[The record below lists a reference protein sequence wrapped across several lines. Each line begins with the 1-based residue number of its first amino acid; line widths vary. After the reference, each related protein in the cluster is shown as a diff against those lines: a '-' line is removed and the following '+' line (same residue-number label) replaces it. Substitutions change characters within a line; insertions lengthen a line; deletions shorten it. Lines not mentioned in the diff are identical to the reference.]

1 MIYILTVLYNTKMN
15 NCTVYAQHNFSKELK
30 FVFID
35 NSTNVQIKK
44 MNLAFVQNHNSDFI
58 YVDMQG
64 NKGLSKAYNK
74 AIEIINPAENDYL
87 IILDQDTVFDSN
99 IFTKYISYIENNTNI
114 DVICPIVEDSIGV
127 MSPSFISGVNNKHI
141 FNVNEIDKSRINEF
155 SFINSGMCVKC
166 SVFSEFRYNED
177 LFLDFVDHDFV
188 RQIKLKNKLIG
199 ICFEIVLKQN
209 FSGVTKNSFEQ
220 DFNRFK
226 IFIKD
231 AKVYYSKYF
240 PKKNFKII
248 LLKRTL
254 KLTLIHRKI
263 DFIKNLIKLK

>member
-1 MIYILTVLYNTKMN
+1 MIYILTVLYNTNVN
-15 NCTVYAQHNFSKELK
+15 NSNVSVQQNFSNNLK
-30 FVFID
+30 FVFVD
-35 NSTNVQIKK
+35 NSTNIQIKN
-44 MNLAFVQNHNSDFI
+44 MNLDFAQEHKSDFI

-74 AIEIINPAENDYL
+74 VLDMINPVEEDYI

-99 IFTKYISYIENNTNI
+99 IFNKYVAYIENNPNVN
-114 DVICPIVEDSIGV
+114 VICPIVKDSKGV
-127 MSPSFISGVNNKHI
+127 MSPSIIRGVNNKHI
-141 FNVNEIDKSRINEF
+141 LNVNEIDKTSINEY
-155 SFINSGMCVKC
+155 SFINSGMCIKG
-166 SVFSEFRYNED
+166 SVFLSIKYDES

-188 RQIKLKNKLIG
+188 RQIKNHNFTIR
-199 ICFEIVLKQN
+199 ICFDIVLNQN
-209 FSGVTKNSFEQ
+209 FSGVTKNSYEQ